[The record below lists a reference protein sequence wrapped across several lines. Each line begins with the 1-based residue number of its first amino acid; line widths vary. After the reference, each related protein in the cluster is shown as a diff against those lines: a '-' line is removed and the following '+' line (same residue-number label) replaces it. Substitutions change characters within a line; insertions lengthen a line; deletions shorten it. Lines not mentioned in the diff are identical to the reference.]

1 MFPLLARAL
10 QPARGLDIS
19 GEWAISDRRLDMR
32 AVTRVLMVPAVLLL
46 ATGCAT
52 KGFVRELVGK
62 SEAELDQRVG
72 KVGERVV
79 AVEGRL
85 GEEAQRVTRVEGQL
99 TETNQRLGGVETKV
113 GEVGEQARQAQ
124 TKADSA
130 FNRADEVDSRVT
142 RLWTNRH
149 KRQLVETVHV
159 QFAFD
164 KADLT
169 DGAQTALL
177 AILKELKANPAL
189 TVELEGYTDQSGPR
203 DYNVVLSQRRV
214 EAVRRYLVEQGAE
227 LPRVNSIGLGPTNAA
242 KGEEAAKQRRV
253 TVKLMIAAE

>member
-1 MFPLLARAL
+1 M
-10 QPARGLDIS
+10 RGVL
-19 GEWAISDRRLDMR
+19 RV
-32 AVTRVLMVPAVLLL
+32 AVVPAVLML
-46 ATGCAT
+46 ASGCAT

-85 GEEAQRVTRVEGQL
+85 GEESQRVTKVEGQL
-99 TETNQRLGGVETKV
+99 GETNQRLGGVETKV
-113 GEVGEQARQAQ
+113 GEAQA
-124 TKADSA
+124 KADTA
-130 FNRADEVDSRVT
+130 FNRADEVDSRLS

-177 AILKELKANPAL
+177 TILKEMKANPAL
-189 TVELEGYTDQSGPR
+189 TLDLEGYTDPTGPR
-203 DYNVVLSQRRV
+203 DYNVGLSQR
-214 EAVRRYLVEQGAE
+214 
-227 LPRVNSIGLGPTNAA
+227 
-242 KGEEAAKQRRV
+242 
-253 TVKLMIAAE
+253 

>member
-1 MFPLLARAL
+1 M
-10 QPARGLDIS
+10 RG
-19 GEWAISDRRLDMR
+19 
-32 AVTRVLMVPAVLLL
+32 VTRMMVVPAVMML

-52 KGFVRELVGK
+52 KGFVREMVGK

-85 GEEAQRVTRVEGQL
+85 GEESQRVTRVEGQL
-99 TETNQRLGGVETKV
+99 GETVQRLGTVETKA
-113 GEVGEQARQAQ
+113 GEAM

-130 FNRADEVDSRVT
+130 FNRADEVDNRLS
-142 RLWTNRH
+142 RLWNNRH

-177 AILKELKANPAL
+177 AILKELKSNPAL
-189 TVELEGYTDQSGPR
+189 TVELEGYTDQAGTR
-203 DYNVVLSQRRV
+203 DYNIGLSQRRV
-214 EAVRRYLVEQGAE
+214 EAVRRYLIEQGAE
-227 LPRVNSIGLGPTNAA
+227 MPRVNSVGLGPVNSGAS

>member
-1 MFPLLARAL
+1 MRGAL
-10 QPARGLDIS
+10 RV
-19 GEWAISDRRLDMR
+19 
-32 AVTRVLMVPAVLLL
+32 AVVPAVLML
-46 ATGCAT
+46 ASGCAT

-85 GEEAQRVTRVEGQL
+85 GEESQRVTKVEG
-99 TETNQRLGGVETKV
+99 RLGGVETKV
-113 GEVGEQARQAQ
+113 GEVGEQAKQAQ
-124 TKADSA
+124 TKADTA
-130 FNRADEVDSRVT
+130 FNRADEVDSRLS

-177 AILKELKANPAL
+177 TILKEMKANPAL
-189 TVELEGYTDQSGPR
+189 TLDLEGYTDPTGPR
-203 DYNVVLSQRRV
+203 DYNVTLSQRRV

-227 LPRVNSIGLGPTNAA
+227 MPRVNSVGLGPITGA
-242 KGEEAAKQRRV
+242 KGEEVARQRRV
-253 TVKLMIAAE
+253 TIKMLIAAE

>member
-1 MFPLLARAL
+1 M
-10 QPARGLDIS
+10 RG
-19 GEWAISDRRLDMR
+19 
-32 AVTRVLMVPAVLLL
+32 VTRMVVVPAVMLL

-52 KGFVRELVGK
+52 KGFVREMVGK

-85 GEEAQRVTRVEGQL
+85 GEESQRVTRVEGQL
-99 TETNQRLGGVETKV
+99 GETVQRLGTVETKA
-113 GEVGEQARQAQ
+113 GEAM

-130 FNRADEVDSRVT
+130 FNRADEVDNRLS

-177 AILKELKANPAL
+177 AILKELKSNPAL
-189 TVELEGYTDQSGPR
+189 TVELEGYTDQTGTR
-203 DYNVVLSQRRV
+203 DYNVGLSQRRV
-214 EAVRRYLVEQGAE
+214 EAVRRYLIEQGAE
-227 LPRVNSIGLGPTNAA
+227 MPRVHSVGLGPVNAGA
-242 KGEEAAKQRRV
+242 SKGEDAAKQRRV
-253 TVKLMIAAE
+253 TVKLMIAAD

>member
-1 MFPLLARAL
+1 MRGAL
-10 QPARGLDIS
+10 RV
-19 GEWAISDRRLDMR
+19 
-32 AVTRVLMVPAVLLL
+32 AVVPAVLML
-46 ATGCAT
+46 ASGCAT

-85 GEEAQRVTRVEGQL
+85 GEESQRVTKVEG
-99 TETNQRLGGVETKV
+99 RLGGVETKV
-113 GEVGEQARQAQ
+113 GEVGEQAKQAQ
-124 TKADSA
+124 TKADTA
-130 FNRADEVDSRVT
+130 FNRADEVDSRLS

-177 AILKELKANPAL
+177 SIVKELRGNPAL
-189 TVELEGYTDQSGPR
+189 SVDLEGYTDQSGPR
-203 DYNVVLSQRRV
+203 DYNVGLSQRRV
-214 EAVRRYLVEQGAE
+214 EAVRRYFVEQGAE
-227 LPRVNSIGLGPTNAA
+227 MPRINSVGLGPLNG
-242 KGEEAAKQRRV
+242 KGQEEAAKQRRV

>member
-1 MFPLLARAL
+1 M
-10 QPARGLDIS
+10 RG
-19 GEWAISDRRLDMR
+19 
-32 AVTRVLMVPAVLLL
+32 VTRMVVVPAVMLL

-52 KGFVRELVGK
+52 KGFVREMVGK

-85 GEEAQRVTRVEGQL
+85 GEESQRVTRVEGQL
-99 TETNQRLGGVETKV
+99 GETVQRLGTVETKA
-113 GEVGEQARQAQ
+113 GEAM

-130 FNRADEVDSRVT
+130 FNRADEVDNRLS

-164 KADLT
+164 KAVLT

-177 AILKELKANPAL
+177 AILKELKSNPAL
-189 TVELEGYTDQSGPR
+189 TVELEGYTDQTGTR
-203 DYNVVLSQRRV
+203 DYNVGLSQRRV
-214 EAVRRYLVEQGAE
+214 EAVRRYLIEQGAE
-227 LPRVNSIGLGPTNAA
+227 MPRVHSVGLGPVNAGA
-242 KGEEAAKQRRV
+242 SKGEDAAKQRRV
-253 TVKLMIAAE
+253 TVKLMIAAD

>member
-1 MFPLLARAL
+1 M
-10 QPARGLDIS
+10 
-19 GEWAISDRRLDMR
+19 
-32 AVTRVLMVPAVLLL
+32 VVVPAVMLL

-52 KGFVRELVGK
+52 KGFVREMVGK

-85 GEEAQRVTRVEGQL
+85 GEESQRVTRVEGQL
-99 TETNQRLGGVETKV
+99 GETVQRLGTVETKA
-113 GEVGEQARQAQ
+113 GEAM

-130 FNRADEVDSRVT
+130 FNRADEVDNRLS
-142 RLWTNRH
+142 RLWNNRH

-177 AILKELKANPAL
+177 AILKELKSNPAL
-189 TVELEGYTDQSGPR
+189 TVELEGYTDQAGTR
-203 DYNVVLSQRRV
+203 DYNVGLSQRRV
-214 EAVRRYLVEQGAE
+214 EAVRRYLIEQGAE
-227 LPRVNSIGLGPTNAA
+227 MPRVNSVGLGPVNAGA
-242 KGEEAAKQRRV
+242 SKGEEAAKQRRV

>member
-1 MFPLLARAL
+1 M
-10 QPARGLDIS
+10 
-19 GEWAISDRRLDMR
+19 
-32 AVTRVLMVPAVLLL
+32 VVVPAVMLLV
-46 ATGCAT
+46 TGCAT
-52 KGFVRELVGK
+52 KGFVREMVGK

-85 GEEAQRVTRVEGQL
+85 GEESQRVTRVEGQL
-99 TETNQRLGGVETKV
+99 GETVQRLGTVETKA
-113 GEVGEQARQAQ
+113 GEAM

-130 FNRADEVDSRVT
+130 FNRADEVDNRLS
-142 RLWTNRH
+142 RLWNNRH

-177 AILKELKANPAL
+177 AILKELKSNPAL
-189 TVELEGYTDQSGPR
+189 TVELEGYTDQTGTR
-203 DYNVVLSQRRV
+203 DYNIGLSQRRV
-214 EAVRRYLVEQGAE
+214 EAVRRYMIEQGAE
-227 LPRVNSIGLGPTNAA
+227 MPRVSSVGLGPANAGVS
-242 KGEEAAKQRRV
+242 KGEDAAKQRRV
-253 TVKLMIAAE
+253 TGKLMIHAD